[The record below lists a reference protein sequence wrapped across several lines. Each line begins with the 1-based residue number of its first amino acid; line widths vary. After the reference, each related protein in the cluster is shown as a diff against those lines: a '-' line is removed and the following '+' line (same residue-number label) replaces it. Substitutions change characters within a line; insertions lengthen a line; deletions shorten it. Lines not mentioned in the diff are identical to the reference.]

1 MHPDAQQ
8 PAKWLLILAFAAVY
22 VIWGSTYF
30 SIRYAIESLP
40 PFFMAGFRYS
50 VAGGIL
56 LIYSKLRGGP
66 RATKVHWWNAALIG
80 ALLLLGG
87 NGVVCWA
94 EQRVPSSIAALLLA
108 TVPLWLLVINW
119 TSGARSRP
127 TLFQV
132 LGIFIGMAGLS
143 FLFLPSGGLGQRVD
157 VLGAVAVL
165 LASVSWAL
173 GTMRGRKAELP
184 KSPWLVNGMEMFAG
198 GVLLLIV
205 SAATGEPARIHGLS
219 LVSGIALIY
228 LILFGSIVGFSAYV
242 WLNTV
247 TTPARLSTY
256 AYVNPVV
263 AMLLGTLIAGEPFT
277 LRAAMA
283 MLLILFGVVLL
294 SLQPRRAPV
303 PIVCPAE

>member
-1 MHPDAQQ
+1 MQ
-8 PAKWLLILAFAAVY
+8 PPARWLVVLAFAAVY
-22 VIWGSTYF
+22 IIWGSTYF

-50 VAGGIL
+50 VAGAIL
-56 LIYSKLRGGP
+56 LIYSKLRGAP
-66 RATKVHWWNAALIG
+66 RAKKVHWWNAAVIG
-80 ALLLLGG
+80 GLLLLGG

-119 TSGARSRP
+119 LSGAKARP

-132 LGIFIGMAGLS
+132 LGIAVGLIGLT
-143 FLFLPSGGLGQRVD
+143 FLFLPSGGLGRRID
-157 VLGAVAVL
+157 VLGAIAVL
-165 LASVSWAL
+165 LASISWAI
-173 GTMRGRKAELP
+173 GTMRGRKADLP
-184 KSPWLVNGMEMFAG
+184 KSPWLVNGMEMFSG
-198 GVLLLIV
+198 GALLLIV
-205 SAATGEPARIHGLS
+205 SACGGEFGRVHDLS

-277 LRAAMA
+277 LRAALA
-283 MLLILFGVVLL
+283 MLLILCGVVLL
-294 SLQPRRAPV
+294 SIQPRVV
-303 PIVCPAE
+303 PLAVVCQAE